1 MNCTYGRSV
10 RRASSPTLT
19 TTSKYMDMLFSR
31 VYMSVYNM
39 MWLIKVNRFRRVY
52 TPKSMAVLASW
63 QEVTYQEGAHFIVLL
78 MRLEVLVI

>member
-1 MNCTYGRSV
+1 
-10 RRASSPTLT
+10 
-19 TTSKYMDMLFSR
+19 MDMLFSR

-52 TPKSMAVLASW
+52 TLKSMAVLASW
-63 QEVTYQEGAHFIVLL
+63 QEETYQEGAHFIVLL

>member
-1 MNCTYGRSV
+1 
-10 RRASSPTLT
+10 
-19 TTSKYMDMLFSR
+19 MDMLFSR

-63 QEVTYQEGAHFIVLL
+63 QEVTYQEGSHFIVLL
-78 MRLEVLVI
+78 MMLEYWAFKKK